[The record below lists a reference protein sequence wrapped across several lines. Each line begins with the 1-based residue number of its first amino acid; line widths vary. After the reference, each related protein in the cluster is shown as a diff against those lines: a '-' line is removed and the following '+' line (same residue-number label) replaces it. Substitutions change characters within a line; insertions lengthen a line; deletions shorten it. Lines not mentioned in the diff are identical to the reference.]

1 MKVKLAP
8 GEQVLTRTRATPRS
22 LIWPSIGALAVL
34 TAGGYALGWL
44 SRAAVPPELQ
54 QWQPLLVT
62 VAAVG
67 GALLLLRMF
76 LRPLLRWLAGRYILT
91 NQRLIHR
98 RGMTRRSLYEVPLAA
113 VHQVGVTQSLVQRPF
128 GSGTLTLDLGFG
140 RSVSYRDVPCAAVF
154 RDHVAEAIGQLPQ
167 SALFNGRAMM
177 GQPGPDQWPDQWP
190 DQGQPAHPE
199 ARQDGPGGAWRGAV

>member
-8 GEQVLTRTRATPRS
+8 GEQVLTRTRATPRK
-22 LIWPSIGALAVL
+22 LFWPSAGALAVL
-34 TAGGYALGWL
+34 ALGGYALGWL
-44 SRAAVPPELQ
+44 SRAAVPPELV

-67 GALLLLRMF
+67 GVLLLLRMF
-76 LRPLLRWLAGRYILT
+76 LRPLLRWLAARYILT

-98 RGMTRRSLYEVPLAA
+98 RGVTRRSLYEVPLAA

-167 SALFNGRAMM
+167 AALFDGRAGV
-177 GQPGPDQWPDQWP
+177 GQPGPAAWP
-190 DQGQPAHPE
+190 DQGQSVHPE
-199 ARQDGPGGAWRGAV
+199 ARQEAPGGPWRGRV